1 MGTVNHFHKRTHTHG
16 ATMKFALFSSFSTI
30 LPFLMTLTQSKAFD
44 WAHQN
49 NVLGEPLQIA
59 STDPMTGFTR
69 DGKCTAYTFDSGSH
83 TVAAVMTNDF
93 LEYTKSMG
101 NDLSTPRS
109 WGFPGL
115 IEGNRWCLCVSRWM
129 QAMKAGHPPPVLLE
143 ATNESVLAHVDLD
156 VWKQYKWDGVPALT
170 GSREPVNNDDESRVA
185 ETGVSDKQIDSSDD
199 TLLNNSNLPLLSVI
213 FVIVVAGLALI
224 LIRVRKES
232 LEESTKEKTSFVQ
245 P

>member
-30 LPFLMTLTQSKAFD
+30 LPFLMTLTKSKAFD

-115 IEGNRWCLCVSRWM
+115 VEGNRWCLCVSRWM
-129 QAMKAGHPPPVLLE
+129 QAQRAGHAPPVLLE

-156 VWKQYKWDGVPALT
+156 FLQQYKWDGVPALT
-170 GSREPVNNDDESRVA
+170 GSREPVKNDNEFKVA
-185 ETGVSDKQIDSSDD
+185 KSEANSIVGGEISSDD
-199 TLLNNSNLPLLSVI
+199 VLTKNLPLFSVV
-213 FVIVVAGLALI
+213 FVIMVAVLAYFTI
-224 LIRVRKES
+224 KIRKS
-232 LEESTKEKTSFVQ
+232 SNDDHLKEESQ
-245 P
+245 

>member
-16 ATMKFALFSSFSTI
+16 ATMKFALFSSFSTV

-49 NVLGEPLQIA
+49 NVLGTPLQIA

-83 TVAAVMTNDF
+83 TVAAVVTQEF
-93 LEYTKSMG
+93 LDYTKAQG

-115 IEGNRWCLCVSRWM
+115 VEGNRWCLCVSRWLE
-129 QAMKAGHPPPVLLE
+129 AVRGGAAPPVLLD

-156 VWKQYKWDGVPALT
+156 FLKKYKWDGVPALT
-170 GSREPVNNDDESRVA
+170 GSREPVKNDNEFKVA
-185 ETGVSDKQIDSSDD
+185 KSEANSIVGGEISSDD
-199 TLLNNSNLPLLSVI
+199 VLTKNLPLFSVV
-213 FVIVVAGLALI
+213 FVIMVAVLAYFTI
-224 LIRVRKES
+224 KIRKS
-232 LEESTKEKTSFVQ
+232 SNDDHLKEESQ
-245 P
+245 